1 MTSRERVAAALNHEL
16 PDRCP
21 MFSSYTPEFAARL
34 TGHLSGKTGEGHNPH
49 GGGNTY
55 DLERAL
61 GIDILATSIGW
72 ANNYYAGDRYNPG
85 ADHYTDDWG
94 VGWKN
99 TAYKT
104 QFGDG
109 IYTEIEGHPL
119 EDDDAISSYKAPD
132 PEREE
137 LYTDAASTL
146 KNFQKD
152 YFIVGSTMTTI
163 FETAWALRGL
173 ENMLMDFVE
182 DPDLASEILD
192 IPLEYHRA
200 VTKRL
205 VSMGVD
211 MVWLGD
217 DIGAQHSMFISP
229 DTWRQFLKPRMAG
242 LISDLK
248 GINPNL
254 KIVYHTDGCV
264 YPVIPELI
272 EIGVDILNPIQ
283 PASMDP
289 ARLKK
294 EYGDRL
300 CFWGSVDE
308 QHTLPFGSVDDVKNE
323 VVERIQTLGASGG
336 LIISPTHHVQL
347 DTPIENYEAF
357 ISTVKNT
364 PCQP

>member
-1 MTSRERVAAALNHEL
+1 
-16 PDRCP
+16 

-34 TGHLSGKTGEGHNPH
+34 SRHLSGQTGTAHNPH

-61 GIDILATSIGW
+61 EMDVLATSVGW
-72 ANNYYAGDRYNPG
+72 ANNYYAGDRFNPG

-104 QFGDG
+104 AFGDG
-109 IYTEIEGHPL
+109 IYTEISGHPL
-119 EDDDAISSYKAPD
+119 EDDDAVSGYSAPD
-132 PEREE
+132 PERDE
-137 LYTDAASTL
+137 LYEDSQATL
-146 KNFQKD
+146 EQFGKD
-152 YFIVGSTMTTI
+152 YMIVGSVMTTI

-173 ENMLMDFVE
+173 ETLLMDFFE
-182 DPDLASEILD
+182 DPDLADAILD
-192 IPLEYHRA
+192 IPYNYHRS

-205 VSMGVD
+205 TTMGVD
-211 MVWLGD
+211 MIWLGD
-217 DIGAQHSMFISP
+217 DIGAQDAMFISP
-229 DTWRQFLKPRMAG
+229 DTWRRFLKPRMAE
-242 LISDLK
+242 LISELK
-248 GINPNL
+248 GINPDL

-264 YPVIPELI
+264 YQVIPELI
-272 EIGVDILNPIQ
+272 EIGIDILNPIQ

-308 QHTLPFGSVDDVKNE
+308 QYTLPFGTAGKVRDE
-323 VVERIQTLGASGG
+323 VTERINTLGKGGG
-336 LIISPTHHVQL
+336 LIIAPTHHVQL
-347 DTPIENYEAF
+347 DTPMENYQAF
-357 ISTVKNT
+357 ITTVKET
-364 PCQP
+364 PCS